1 MIRITL
7 FLIVSLVF
15 LIHPQS
21 NEIKVNNFL
30 VYGPH
35 AVVAPAVTGAN
46 DPDIKT
52 LFSDGDNI
60 SPVISLLD
68 ERDLWDV
75 LPAVFPEKSSRE
87 KNAFYYAVFM
97 IRTTGFISTEMKVS
111 SRLPYRVYIGSEGQK
126 SNIDPVD
133 ADTTTTR
140 SVTVPLKLETGKH
153 LIVIKLLTLAKATGD
168 RELKVT
174 IKQPEDSK
182 ATLEVTTDPTTY
194 TSFDRLLDD
203 PKIQSVALSKDGNYA
218 SVSLSTR
225 STTRG
230 SFDRKTIIFETSTGK
245 TVKELQVSGFE
256 WTGGDNY
263 AYTISGNKK
272 TTHVTGSAGSGE
284 TETVLDGIENFSGS
298 TFSHDGSKLIYSV
311 TKEVAE
317 FDGGMKRH
325 QGIQDRW
332 PGNRTKTKTLLFDR
346 KTGSTSVVVNYDD
359 NLNFNDISSDNSKLL
374 LTRSDYD
381 LKTRP
386 YAYTDHFI
394 YDLKTGRLDSLFRGF
409 YSGNVVFSK
418 DGKSL
423 LVTGG
428 PSLFGE
434 TGITTPP
441 ELIPNEYNSLLYR
454 YDIAGRK
461 AECLT
466 RDFDPAVSS
475 FFEDE
480 KNGSIYL
487 LTTDKSYFNL
497 WVRDSEGKFSKMSSP
512 VKSIER
518 IDIAP
523 DQEVAL
529 IYGSDPDY
537 PGRAFLLNLNKG
549 TSKLLL
555 DPNEKSYKNIK
566 RGKYEEFTFT
576 SDEGRTIEGAVFF
589 PPDYDPSKKYPCI
602 VNYYGGTTPVS
613 NTFEGRYPKNIWTA
627 NGYVVFILQ
636 PSGAIGYGQK
646 FSAYHVNDWGT
657 SVAREIIKGTEEMLK
672 RYPSVDREKLG
683 CIGASYGGFMTMSLV
698 TKTDLF
704 AAAISHAGISSLS
717 SYWGE
722 GFWGLVY
729 SAVAT
734 ANSFPWNRKDIYIDK
749 SPLFSADK
757 VNTPLLLLH
766 GNEDTN
772 VPPGESVQFYTALK
786 LLGKEVEFI
795 EVDKQDH
802 HILDY
807 DKRKKWSKTII
818 AWFDKYL
825 KGDTAWW
832 NDLYPA
838 N

>member
-1 MIRITL
+1 MIKKSFFL
-7 FLIVSLVF
+7 FFALAF
-15 LIHPQS
+15 FIHPQIK
-21 NEIKVNNFL
+21 EIKVNNFL
-30 VYGPH
+30 VYGP
-35 AVVAPAVTGAN
+35 VTLFSPATTGSK

-60 SPVISLLD
+60 LPVISLLD
-68 ERDLWDV
+68 DQEKWDV
-75 LPAVFPEKSSRE
+75 LPATFPERSSRE
-87 KNAFYYAVFM
+87 KDAFYYAVFM
-97 IRTTGFISTEMKVS
+97 IKTSGFINTEMKVS
-111 SRLPYRVYIGSEGQK
+111 SRLPYRVYLGSEGQK
-126 SNIDPVD
+126 SNLDPVD

-153 LIVIKLLTLAKATGD
+153 LVIVKLLTIGKATGD
-168 RELKVT
+168 RELRIS

-182 ATLEVTTDPTTY
+182 ATIEVTTGQENY
-194 TSFDRLLDD
+194 TSFERLLDD
-203 PKIQSVALSKDGNYA
+203 PKIQSVALSKDGKYA

-230 SFDRKTIIFETSTGK
+230 TFDRKTVIFETSSGK
-245 TVKELQVSGFE
+245 MIKELQVSGFE
-256 WTGGDNY
+256 WIEGDKY
-263 AYTISGNKK
+263 AYTVYGNKK
-272 TTHVTGSAGSGE
+272 ATLIIGSAASGE
-284 TETVLDGIENFSGS
+284 TETVLDGLENFSSS
-298 TFSHDGSKLIYSV
+298 TFSHDGTKVIFTV
-311 TKEVAE
+311 TKEVPE
-317 FDGGMKRH
+317 FEGGMKRH
-325 QGIQDRW
+325 LGIQDRW
-332 PGNRTKTKTLLFDR
+332 PGNRTKTKTMIFDR
-346 KTGSTSVVVNYDD
+346 TTGATSVICDFDD
-359 NLNFNDISSDNSKLL
+359 KMNFADISRDNSKLL

-381 LKTRP
+381 LKVRP
-386 YAYTDHFI
+386 YSYTDHFV
-394 YDLKTGRLDSLFRGF
+394 YDLKTGKLDSLFRGF
-409 YSGNVVFSK
+409 YAGGAVFSK
-418 DGKSL
+418 DGESIL
-423 LVTGG
+423 LTGG

-441 ELIPNEYNSLLYR
+441 ELIPNEYNSLLYK
-454 YDIAGRK
+454 YEIAGRK
-461 AECLT
+461 AICLT
-466 RDFDPAVSS
+466 RDFDPAISS

-480 KNGSIYL
+480 NSGKMYL
-487 LTTDKSYFNL
+487 LTTDKSYFNI
-497 WVRDSEGKFSKMSSP
+497 WVRTPGGKFEKINAP
-512 VKSIER
+512 VKSVER
-518 IDIAP
+518 MDIDIAA
-523 DQEVAL
+523 EKAV

-537 PGRAFLLNLNKG
+537 PGRAFLLDLGKG
-549 TSKLLL
+549 SSRLLL
-555 DPNEKSYKNIK
+555 DPNENTYKNIK
-566 RGKYEEFTFT
+566 KGKYEEFTFT
-576 SDEGRTIEGAVFF
+576 SGEGRTIEGAVFF
-589 PPDYDPSKKYPCI
+589 PPDYDPAKKYPCI

-646 FSAYHVNDWGT
+646 FSAWHVNDWGT
-657 SVAREIIKGTEEMLK
+657 SVAQEIITGTEEMLK
-672 RYPSVDREKLG
+672 RYPSVDRERLG

-698 TKTDLF
+698 TKTDIF

-757 VNTPLLLLH
+757 VNTPILLLH

-772 VPPGESVQFYTALK
+772 VPTGESVQFYTALK

-807 DKRKKWSKTII
+807 DKRKRWSKTIL
-818 AWFDKYL
+818 AWFDKHL
-825 KGDTAWW
+825 KGDSAWW
-832 NDLYPA
+832 DDLYPA